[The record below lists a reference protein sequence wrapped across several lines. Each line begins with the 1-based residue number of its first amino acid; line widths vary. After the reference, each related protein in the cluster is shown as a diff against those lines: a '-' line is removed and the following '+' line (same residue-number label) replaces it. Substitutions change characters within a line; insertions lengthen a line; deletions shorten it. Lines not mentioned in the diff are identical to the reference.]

1 MRKINSISGFLFV
14 LFILFTAC
22 DDQPQFKISEYRIS
36 ADETEDI
43 LNIEEPQYI
52 LSENTLIIKAVFDN
66 GDIVITSVRE
76 GRTNVTIGDKI
87 GFSNQARIQILVKKT
102 GRIIIEE
109 ITKFDGR
116 LLIPNIKNAVTINGS
131 VGNEITQTRIDL
143 QMNGTH
149 FIVTEDI
156 DVTSWFINIP
166 AGLTAVIFDIFA
178 TNPGYPN
185 EVSIYISGTP
195 LSASSEVIRI
205 TVPAENAGRNQDV
218 YFNTRADAVFNVVGE

>member
-1 MRKINSISGFLFV
+1 MRKINLISGFLYV

-22 DDQPQFKISEYRIS
+22 DEQPQFKISEYRIS
-36 ADETEDI
+36 ADETGDV
-43 LNIEEPQYI
+43 LNIEDPQYI
-52 LSENTLIIKAVFDN
+52 LSENPLIIKAVFDN

-76 GRTNVTIGDKI
+76 GRTNVIIGDKI
-87 GFSNQARIQILVKKT
+87 GFSNQARIQILVENT
-102 GRIIIEE
+102 GRIIIEV
-109 ITKFDGR
+109 ITKFDGK
-116 LLIPNIKNAVTINGS
+116 LLIPNIKNAVTING
-131 VGNEITQTRIDL
+131 VTGNEIPQTRIDL

-149 FIVTEDI
+149 FIVTYDM

-166 AGLTAVIFDIFA
+166 VGLTAVIFDIFA

-218 YFNTRADAVFNVVGE
+218 YFNTRSDAVFNVAGE